1 MADQDT
7 NWTWNFSG
15 PTTMSKAQSRAILPK
30 EVAWDLIG
38 FDGNETGCLRT
49 HPGFKRL
56 TGDGGTFQ
64 PATMANVRGFWP
76 VTVLTSSS
84 TYLYGYIWAE
94 YTLVSS
100 THTLKFYGKFHDG
113 TAWVEPQTGN
123 TTREVLSLTATTDG
137 SDTTE
142 IEVQSS
148 GKFVY
153 FFARGFVPKM
163 CTLSISSS
171 KWTPSS
177 SNVGPGNPPKAI
189 SAANQTA
196 ADAITIA
203 DIDAGGASE
212 YDLVV
217 FADNDSTVT
226 TGAVSAIAREDGNH
240 TFAVQYMNTETG
252 RKSAISNT
260 VTVLVDSTSH
270 EHLKFYVGRFS
281 GVYNR
286 ALIYRTVNLGG
297 GTGGTTYYG
306 SGTLHLEKVVDVT
319 DNPTDKLY
327 SCKTCGAGSTAVRR
341 ANGVSLPDTQLVYQ
355 DVFID
360 KTRADSV
367 GPKGGVAQFLSNVL
381 FVSRLK
387 DSNFDG
393 SVAASQ
399 NPVTPEYPP
408 RSLGDMRWSASNE
421 LVADNFIPFNR
432 WVPKTPGNEIFGL
445 RQVGNYLIGF
455 SSDRIYRIGRQN
467 NFVRVEE
474 GHLGYGLVG
483 PYALESVGTTVY
495 FVSGGGL
502 KAVTMDGQVEDVT
515 GLDNLINVDWAST
528 RSNIQMAYDARG
540 QCLTVLNPDTR
551 AGAADGYA
559 AILWFGTNRMTQLVD
574 LPFRY
579 VKTGNIHSGSYLERR
594 ALFVK
599 RDSATTFGVYIVDH
613 ERSNSNKN
621 LCGGTARNL
630 AVTGSAPTIDATEYD
645 CKAYQWSATGGSDE
659 TVSTGNGAVQTY
671 ITNWATN
678 IATNRYVSFAPIVQ
692 RWVGGNLGMQVQPG
706 MPEFKDFFRMKQV
719 SSAAPYYELV
729 GTTPIVGTWWTLLYR
744 GAESTPY
751 ISGRPLDRNG
761 NIQVVSNGSGVLA
774 SNSPIRKHGAV
785 WSTLSPGF
793 ECHIAG
799 VDMRLLA
806 FSLTGRILDTDRR
819 FN

>member
-1 MADQDT
+1 VADQDT

-30 EVAWDLIG
+30 EIAWDLVG

-113 TAWVEPQTGN
+113 AAWVEPQVAN

-171 KWTPSS
+171 RWTPSS

-189 SAANQTA
+189 SALSETE
-196 ADAITIA
+196 ADAITVA
-203 DIDAGGASE
+203 NQDDGTAGR

-217 FADNDSTVT
+217 FGDGDT
-226 TGAVSAIAREDGNH
+226 TVSAGLASIPREVGNH
-240 TFAVQYMNTETG
+240 TFAVQYMNTDTG

-260 VTVLVDSTSH
+260 VTFNITSTASGGSGDH
-270 EHLKFYVGRFS
+270 HLKFRVGQFR
-281 GVYNR
+281 GIYNR

-297 GTGGTTYYG
+297 GVGGTTYYG
-306 SGTLHLEKVVDVT
+306 SGTLHLEKVIDIT
-319 DNPTDKLY
+319 DSNYYSTSITDKNL
-327 SCKTCGAGSTAVRR
+327 
-341 ANGVSLPDTQLVYQ
+341 GVTIPDTQLVYQ

-360 KTRADSV
+360 KTRSDSV

-387 DSNFDG
+387 DSDFAG
-393 SVAASQ
+393 AVASSE
-399 NPVTPEYPP
+399 NPITPEYPP
-408 RSLGDMRWSASNE
+408 RSLGDMRWSSVSE
-421 LVADNFIPFNR
+421 LVADNFNPFNR

-445 RQVGNYLIGF
+445 RQVGNYMIGF

-474 GHLGYGLVG
+474 GHLGYGLSG

-502 KAVTMDGQVEDVT
+502 KAVTMDGQVEDIT
-515 GLDNLINVDWAST
+515 GLDNLINVSWLGNKS
-528 RSNIQMAYDARG
+528 SIQMAYDAKG
-540 QCLTVLNPDTR
+540 QCLTIMKPDSS
-551 AGAADGYA
+551 AGLANGEAGL
-559 AILWFGTNRMTQLVD
+559 LWFGTNRVTQLVD

-579 VKTGNIHSGSYLERR
+579 VKTGNVHSGSYLERR
-594 ALFVK
+594 AIFVK

-613 ERSNSNKN
+613 ERTGDGNKN

-645 CKAYQWSATGGSDE
+645 CKAYQWSSAGGSDE
-659 TVSTGNGAVQTY
+659 TASTGNGAVQTY

-678 IATNRYVSFAPIVQ
+678 VATNRYVSFAPIVQ

-729 GTTPIVGTWWTLLYR
+729 GNNTPAVGTWWTLLYR
-744 GAESTPY
+744 GAETTPY

-761 NIQVVSNGSGVLA
+761 NIQTVANGSGVSA